1 MKALLILTVLSGLLW
16 AYLSFQDG
24 EQKRAGDVLVEDGG
38 DFSSVKV
45 TDQIAGIFCWVVF

>member
-24 EQKRAGDVLVEDGG
+24 EQKRAVM
-38 DFSSVKV
+38 F
-45 TDQIAGIFCWVVF
+45 W